1 MIVMII
7 ISLFRYHLPRSW
19 LQPTRNLLV
28 VFEEVGGNAEK
39 ISLTKRTVCGICA
52 SVSEFHP
59 TVQNFH
65 VDKYG
70 QPEESSHLARVHLRC
85 SPGQSISA
93 IKFASFGTPSGSCGS
108 FQEGTCHSPSSRS
121 ILEEVTFSPHFS
133 LLIIFNVFCCMRLSF
148 VFFSNFL
155 LLCKLRVL
163 ASCLKR
169 GFYTSLSLP
178 WYSHLVSDM
187 GFDFS
192 PVVRSSIFLTGLC
205 SSSLS
210 LSIFS
215 LTSSQVIC
223 FVVFLIESV
232 SRSVSFSLVWFWC
245 WILVSL

>member
-1 MIVMII
+1 MFIPFPCLFIFIKAVRIIIFSLYFFLILHHRHRHPLICLFFSSHFHHRQHHYHYDLIPVLLHFLCFFMIVVII

-65 VDKYG
+65 VDQYG
-70 QPEESSHLARVHLRC
+70 KPEESSHLARVHLRC

-121 ILEEVTFSPHFS
+121 ILEEVTFSLHFS
-133 LLIIFNVFCCMRLSF
+133 LLIVFQM
-148 VFFSNFL
+148 
-155 LLCKLRVL
+155 
-163 ASCLKR
+163 
-169 GFYTSLSLP
+169 
-178 WYSHLVSDM
+178 
-187 GFDFS
+187 
-192 PVVRSSIFLTGLC
+192 
-205 SSSLS
+205 
-210 LSIFS
+210 
-215 LTSSQVIC
+215 C
-223 FVVFLIESV
+223 FAA
-232 SRSVSFSLVWFWC
+232 
-245 WILVSL
+245 